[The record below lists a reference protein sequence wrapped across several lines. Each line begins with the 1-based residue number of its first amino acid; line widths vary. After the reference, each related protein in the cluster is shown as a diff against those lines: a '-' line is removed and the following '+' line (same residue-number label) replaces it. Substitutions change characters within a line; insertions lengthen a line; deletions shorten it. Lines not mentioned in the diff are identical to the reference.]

1 MLLFF
6 ASEFNPWKAL
16 LHLFISLFDT
26 TLAKYL
32 FFGLMLLVFVLL
44 SLKKRSYGEESPKM
58 KEAEQVAEKVAKYT
72 GRLLMFGAAAFV
84 VFQLTRIYIID

>member
-1 MLLFF
+1 MLFSSDINL
-6 ASEFNPWKAL
+6 WMAL

-32 FFGLMLLVFVLL
+32 FFGLMLLAFVLL

-58 KEAEQVAEKVAKYT
+58 KEAEQVAEKVANYT